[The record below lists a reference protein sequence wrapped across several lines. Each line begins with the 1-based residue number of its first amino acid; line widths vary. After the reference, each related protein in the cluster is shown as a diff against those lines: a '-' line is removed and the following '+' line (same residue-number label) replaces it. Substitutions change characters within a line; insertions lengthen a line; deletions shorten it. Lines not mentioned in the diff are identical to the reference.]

1 MGNRRAVPGND
12 GPPLDPIFGSGSKI
26 AALTAQFWA
35 EFSRVLCERSLR
47 RRHHCG
53 LRRQSRLAAAAVSV
67 MSPRGEFRDVR
78 VRDFLPDHKIRERT
92 ISHYHW
98 GIVHSIDAQS
108 RLKVEPARV
117 RRFSFLERTIS
128 RFVTC
133 PP

>member
-1 MGNRRAVPGND
+1 M
-12 GPPLDPIFGSGSKI
+12 
-26 AALTAQFWA
+26 
-35 EFSRVLCERSLR
+35 LCERSLR

-67 MSPRGEFRDVR
+67 MSSSGEFRDVR
-78 VRDFLPDHKIRERT
+78 VRYFLPDHKIRERT
-92 ISHYHW
+92 VSHYHW

-108 RLKVEPARV
+108 RLKVEPARM

-128 RFVTC
+128 RFVTG